1 MNIKEHFFNAKTDLW
16 RNKLRTWLS
25 MLWIIIWVFS
35 VVVMLAIGNGA
46 KQSIINQIQSLGTNL
61 LSVSPG
67 WNNRN
72 IRSNPSSSESATL
85 DEDSIAYIEANISN
99 IKSIA
104 PTISNRSVVNRN
116 DYTTNTTVNWVT
128 LDYLTVRN
136 LEIVDGSFFINE
148 DIDNYAK
155 VAVLWHNIAEDIFWS
170 WVFATNPIWEDLQ
183 IGNLIMTVIWVL
195 DDNTNSNDA
204 IFVPITTAA
213 TRLFW
218 THNYSTILISAQNPD
233 TIEDTKIELEE
244 GIKSYLWLS
253 PTDNATFTVQSQS
266 EMIEA
271 MSDITGIMTT
281 FLAGI
286 AAISLLVWGIGVM
299 NIMLVSVTERI
310 KEIGIRKAIWAKN
323 KDIRLQFLTES
334 VLMSVMWGIIWILLS
349 FLVVFFI
356 NKFLTT
362 AIISLNAVVL
372 AFFSAVTIG
381 IVFWILPAN
390 NASKLKPIEALRYE

>member
-1 MNIKEHFFNAKTDLW
+1 
-16 RNKLRTWLS
+16 
-25 MLWIIIWVFS
+25 
-35 VVVMLAIGNGA
+35 MLAIGNGE